1 MGWWPGRADGSAD
14 GYTRVSGW
22 RGVLVMKRLVVPGLD
37 AFPFSFSFI
46 ARSRGSIGVGIS
58 RQRQGTPSSCT
69 SCAQLHLRP
78 LQH

>member
-1 MGWWPGRADGSAD
+1 
-14 GYTRVSGW
+14 
-22 RGVLVMKRLVVPGLD
+22 MKRLVVPGLD